1 MPKDLCLRAPDTDP
15 DAGIGLPYLRNR
27 LQQAYKGQIVRRK
40 KGKMKK
46 EVAVRRSV
54 LMVAVALLSLL
65 FSEQMTVKAQAAIYE
80 QAAEKEVRKET
91 LIPGKRLVKM
101 MDLNSEAVTQIP
113 KYIVEDGTPYVLDE
127 SSIVVE
133 VTGRSSSEGANVVTT
148 SRKVENLPDNDL
160 ERIEKTITH
169 NGTPCDLLYVMYE
182 VTQEDEDRIP
192 VAYSALCEYGGL
204 ETYSKSYP
212 SAWQATFWYDAYET
226 AEGME
231 VVTEQK
237 YEHTEGTAEDM
248 VKIIRGKDSDRGKD
262 KEEPLPK
269 PEVKRFELKKI
280 KPGEKEEEKSSA
292 DYLVPLAGGILGAC
306 LILPFIIWF
315 SILTAP
321 VFALKKGERYR
332 YIGQARMKK
341 TGSAYAAYMTEAL
354 VNRADIPVFKIK
366 VPERVRK
373 KVREGALQVRCPNGR
388 WITLIC
394 GKEVGFTLERE

>member
-1 MPKDLCLRAPDTDP
+1 
-15 DAGIGLPYLRNR
+15 
-27 LQQAYKGQIVRRK
+27 
-40 KGKMKK
+40 MKK

-54 LMVAVALLSLL
+54 LTAAVVLLSLL
-65 FSEQMTVKAQAAIYE
+65 FSEQMTVKAQSAVYE

-133 VTGRSSSEGANVVTT
+133 VTDRKSSEGANVATT

-160 ERIEKTITH
+160 ERIEKTVTH
-169 NGTPCDLLYVMYE
+169 NGTVCDLLYVTYE
-182 VTQEDEDRIP
+182 VTKEDEDRIP
-192 VAYSALCEYGGL
+192 VEYSALCEYGGL

-212 SAWQATFWYDAYET
+212 SAWQATVWYDAYEV

-237 YEHTEGTAEDM
+237 HEHAGGAAEDT
-248 VKIIRGKDSDRGKD
+248 VKVIRGKDSDKGKD

-280 KPGEKEEEKSSA
+280 EPGEREEEKSTA
-292 DYLVPLAGGILGAC
+292 DFLVPLAGGILGAG

-332 YIGQARMKK
+332 YIGQARLKK
-341 TGSAYAAYMTEAL
+341 TELAYAAYMTKAL

-373 KVREGALQVRCPNGR
+373 RVREGALQVRCPNGR

>member
-1 MPKDLCLRAPDTDP
+1 MPAKAFHIFGQDLGRR
-15 DAGIGLPYLRNR
+15 I
-27 LQQAYKGQIVRRK
+27 KGQIVRRK

-46 EVAVRRSV
+46 EFAAGRSLLTAAVV
-54 LMVAVALLSLL
+54 LLSLL
-65 FSEQMTVKAQAAIYE
+65 CSEQMTMRVQAAVYE
-80 QAAEKEVRKET
+80 QTAEKEVRKET

-101 MDLNSEAVTQIP
+101 MDLNSEVITQIP
-113 KYIVEDGTPYVLDE
+113 KYIVENGTPYVLDE

-133 VTGRSSSEGANVVTT
+133 VTGRSSSEGADVVTT

-169 NGTPCDLLYVMYE
+169 NGTVCDLLYVMYE

-204 ETYSKSYP
+204 DTYSKSYP

-226 AEGME
+226 VEGLE
-231 VVTEQK
+231 VVTEQR
-237 YEHTEGTAEDM
+237 YEHTEKATGDA
-248 VKIIRGKDSDRGKD
+248 VKIVRGEESDKNKD

-269 PEVKRFELKKI
+269 PEEKRFELKKI
-280 KPGEKEEEKSSA
+280 KPGEKEEEKSTV
-292 DYLVPLAGGILGAC
+292 DFLVLLVGGILGAG

-321 VFALKKGERYR
+321 VFALKRGERYR

-341 TGSAYAAYMTEAL
+341 TESAYAAYMTEAL